1 VTIAKRP
8 FGVGRD
14 GETYKPDLV
23 ILKSRIFL
31 QKGLDMSGKS
41 VIGPSDKAVIAR
53 LDRAIQYSRGADD

>member
-14 GETYKPDLV
+14 GESYKADLG

-41 VIGPSDKAVIAR
+41 VIGPTEPSSLLPLWEKVA
-53 LDRAIQYSRGADD
+53 

>member
-1 VTIAKRP
+1 L
-8 FGVGRD
+8 GGD
-14 GETYKPDLV
+14 GGTYKADLG

-41 VIGPSDKAVIAR
+41 VIGPTEKAVIAR